1 MLNLKVTVGGRH
13 ETPDIRSA
21 RTPLPDLSES
31 EGRVDPSEACGRI
44 HTLLERLPPLSAVEE
59 VPFGDRLYF
68 FYEEGEPSAH
78 GTGGRVVRV
87 GNHPKADHRLK
98 GRLQDHYNDRG
109 RLDAKNW
116 SVFRRY
122 LGGALLR
129 LENPS
134 SLCLAPSPGRGHWE
148 RQGQLS
154 CSACAAYERRVSDL
168 LREKFRFRCVR
179 VDDRDERNGL
189 EARHVATIAACNKCG
204 PSEEW
209 LGRFCYSE
217 IVRRSGLWNRHYVGK
232 APMMGQ
238 DSERFQELVQ
248 ATPGAEVA
256 GLSTT
261 LLLIPCSAGKR
272 GAPDPGLPVMSV
284 LDFLGPEARSQLEQ
298 GRREAFGRPGV
309 LLDEHSPMRPAIAYY
324 TGQPYKTS
332 EFRDLLIE
340 GLRMGLHCL
349 IISGGYGLLR
359 PEEPIHSYN
368 AHLPT
373 QTRSVWGRR
382 IPTVLR
388 DYVSRNG
395 IQRVLGVYSAGY
407 AVVVPHGLAAED
419 RREVPR
425 FDPLTDTGNAQTAV
439 PTKVGS
445 ALLTLMRAEL
455 HRAP

>member
-1 MLNLKVTVGGRH
+1 M
-13 ETPDIRSA
+13 
-21 RTPLPDLSES
+21 
-31 EGRVDPSEACGRI
+31 
-44 HTLLERLPPLSAVEE
+44 
-59 VPFGDRLYF
+59 
-68 FYEEGEPSAH
+68 
-78 GTGGRVVRV
+78 
-87 GNHPKADHRLK
+87 
-98 GRLQDHYNDRG
+98 
-109 RLDAKNW
+109 
-116 SVFRRY
+116 
-122 LGGALLR
+122 
-129 LENPS
+129 
-134 SLCLAPSPGRGHWE
+134 
-148 RQGQLS
+148 
-154 CSACAAYERRVSDL
+154 SDL

-189 EARHVATIAACNKCG
+189 EARHVATIAACTSVAPAKSG
-204 PSEEW
+204 WDASATA
-209 LGRFCYSE
+209 
-217 IVRRSGLWNRHYVGK
+217 RSSDVVAYGIGTTWGK